1 MGNVS
6 HGGKPFLLERAK
18 GDKEI
23 GGPLYYSMEEVSD
36 TCIDSGPG
44 EPHQRTRQPY
54 WDDDENAGAGR
65 TRPVNAS
72 YVERA
77 AGLRYEIKVTS

>member
-23 GGPLYYSMEEVSD
+23 GGLYTTVWRKYQIHVQIQGPENPINGQGSPIGTTTRTPARDGQDQSMQVMSKELQGCA
-36 TCIDSGPG
+36 T
-44 EPHQRTRQPY
+44 
-54 WDDDENAGAGR
+54 
-65 TRPVNAS
+65 
-72 YVERA
+72 
-77 AGLRYEIKVTS
+77 K